1 MIQITA
7 LMDNKMSENK
17 ALINEHGLSF
27 LIEKDGKRIL
37 FDTGSCEHTIYNAH
51 RLGMSLVSL
60 DSVVLSHSH
69 YDHAA
74 GFRDLLENGMGS
86 KDLFIGRNFF
96 EKKYAFDGTK
106 YTDLSCGFE
115 REFVLGHNVAIH
127 EVSAVAEI
135 TEGIYAVGDFPR
147 VSGFETIPSRFVRR
161 SEDGFV
167 SDDFSDEICL
177 VIDKGESTVMICGC
191 SHPGITNMVKHVF
204 SLFKKPV
211 SAVFGGIHLN
221 EADQKR
227 MDETMGALFSMG
239 LSTGGFCHCSGD
251 RAEEV
256 CVSSGLKACHLAVG
270 DTIFI

>member
-1 MIQITA
+1 
-7 LMDNKMSENK
+7 MDNKMSENK

-74 GFRDLLENGMGS
+74 GFKDLLENGMGS

-106 YTDLSCGFE
+106 YTDLSCGYE
-115 REFVLGHNVAIH
+115 REFVLSHNVAIH

-135 TEGIYAVGDFPR
+135 TEGIYAVGGFPR

-167 SDDFSDEICL
+167 SDDF
-177 VIDKGESTVMICGC
+177 
-191 SHPGITNMVKHVF
+191 
-204 SLFKKPV
+204 
-211 SAVFGGIHLN
+211 
-221 EADQKR
+221 
-227 MDETMGALFSMG
+227 
-239 LSTGGFCHCSGD
+239 
-251 RAEEV
+251 
-256 CVSSGLKACHLAVG
+256 
-270 DTIFI
+270 